1 MAQLP
6 EQSYE
11 KHAKWVP
18 AFHQVQMP
26 LLMATLIGSI
36 VNLYQSIG
44 DHERIYNASLIVAL
58 TIAVTMST
66 FFARIFA
73 LQAQDRVIRAEE
85 NMRHYLLTGKAL
97 DPRLTVKQLVGLRFA
112 SDGEFVE
119 LARRAAETGMV
130 PADIKKAV
138 KNWRADHDRL

>member
-11 KHAKWVP
+11 KHAKWAP

-119 LARRAAETGMV
+119 LACRAAETGMV

>member
-11 KHAKWVP
+11 KHTKWVP

-26 LLMATLIGSI
+26 LLLATMIGSL

-58 TIAVTMST
+58 TIGVIFST
-66 FFARIFA
+66 AFARLFA

-85 NMRHYLLTGKAL
+85 NMRHYLLTGKPL
-97 DPRLTVKQLVGLRFA
+97 DPRLTVRQIVGLRFA
-112 SDGEFVE
+112 SDAEFAE
-119 LARRAAETGMV
+119 LARKAAETGTS
-130 PADIKKAV
+130 ASDIKKAV
-138 KNWRADHDRL
+138 KTWRADHNRL

>member
-26 LLMATLIGSI
+26 LLMATLIGSM
-36 VNLYQSIG
+36 VNLYNSIG

-97 DPRLTVKQLVGLRFA
+97 DPGLTVKQLVGLRFA

-119 LARRAAETGMV
+119 LARRAAETGMA